1 MITSFREIDA
11 VVVVHEGIPG
21 HYNQSLGIDER
32 IHELT
37 GAKIYEAKVP
47 NFEKLQRLLK
57 VRKNLENLPTLSP
70 DELKKW
76 LQRAEGLQ
84 CFEEITEWFLK
95 TGLCPEKS
103 LIISAG
109 SRVGA
114 YTYAIS
120 RLLSCRSASIMLNK
134 YLKSSNYD
142 YVIMPE
148 HKIYLILAET
158 KGSLKPDNVFALH
171 GAANRISSERLLNEG
186 QRILQEYPEKR
197 KKKWAIFLGG
207 ESAIQKLPSP
217 FVQPVLEKIWED
229 AAKEEA
235 DIYLTTSRRTDR
247 VVEQMIIDVF
257 SKRENTGLIWLASE
271 KEGNP
276 VPGFLGIAE
285 LVYCSEDSVTMI
297 WESLTAKKNV
307 VLIPCQPA
315 ETRRRILL
323 RTLRKKLGLLKGRPI
338 RKVDDFRKKYD
349 RIRAE
354 NWAKYI
360 DETEKNFRAPDFDE
374 TLVISRWIVDNWH

>member
-1 MITSFREIDA
+1 MILSSREIDA
-11 VVVVHEGIPG
+11 VVVIHEGIPG
-21 HYNQSLGIDER
+21 HYNQSLGIAER
-32 IHELT
+32 IRELV

-47 NFEKLQRLLK
+47 NFEKLQRLFK
-57 VRKNLENLPTLSP
+57 VRKNLEKLPILSQG
-70 DELKKW
+70 ELKKW
-76 LQRAEGLQ
+76 LYRAEGLQ
-84 CFEEITEWFLK
+84 CFEEIAEWFLE
-95 TGLCPEKS
+95 TGLRPERS
-103 LIISAG
+103 LIISTG

-120 RLLSCRSASIMLNK
+120 RLLDCRSASIMLNK

-148 HKIYLILAET
+148 HKMYLILAET
-158 KGSLKPDNVFALH
+158 REKLKPDNVFALH
-171 GAANRISSERLLNEG
+171 GAANRISSERLLSEG
-186 QRILQEYPEKR
+186 QQILQKYPEKR
-197 KKKWAIFLGG
+197 KKKWAVFLGG

-217 FVQPVLEKIWED
+217 FIQPVLEKIWEE

-235 DIYLTTSRRTDR
+235 DIYLTTSRRTDK

-271 KEGNP
+271 QEGNP
-276 VPGFLGIAE
+276 VPGFLGIVE
-285 LVYCSEDSVTMI
+285 LVYCTEDSVTMI

-307 VLIPCQPA
+307 ILIPCQPV
-315 ETRRRILL
+315 ETRHRIFL
-323 RTLRKKLGLLKGRPI
+323 RTLRKKMGLLKGRPI

-354 NWAKYI
+354 NWAKYM
-360 DETEKNFRAPDFDE
+360 DETGKNFRIPDFDE
-374 TLVISRWIVDNWH
+374 TLVISQWIINHWR